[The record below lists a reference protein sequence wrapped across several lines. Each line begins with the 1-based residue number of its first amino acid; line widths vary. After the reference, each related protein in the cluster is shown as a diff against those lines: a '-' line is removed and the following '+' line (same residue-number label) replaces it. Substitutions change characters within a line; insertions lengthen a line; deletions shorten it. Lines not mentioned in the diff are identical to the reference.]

1 LLKVTNASL
10 SIGNK
15 KLLNGVNISIEASE
29 FIAICGPNGAGK
41 SSLFKLLSG
50 ELTPNQGAVHLHQ
63 IKLTDWKP
71 RQLARH
77 RALLQ
82 QHCEVGFDYTAKEVV
97 LLGRYPHHQGNI
109 QAYDKTIAEMAMHEM
124 DIGHLANQVYSTL
137 SGGERARTHMARVLA
152 QIWDPATRCKLLLLD
167 EPIASLDVLHQ
178 HKTLQLAKQWTRTRK
193 TTVIAIVHDF
203 NLASQYADRI
213 ALLHKG
219 EIKIFDSPD
228 VVMQPEHIKSCFDV
242 DCIMMSHPDDGSPV
256 ICNRRVS
263 A

>member
-1 LLKVTNASL
+1 MLKVTNADL

-15 KLLNGVNISIEASE
+15 KLLQGINLSIDNNE

-50 ELTPNQGAVHLHQ
+50 ELAPTQGAVQLHQ
-63 IKLTDWKP
+63 IKLSDWKP

-82 QHCEVGFDYTAKEVV
+82 QHCEVSFDYAVKDVV

-109 QAYDKTIAEMAMHEM
+109 QPYDITIADMAMHEM
-124 DIGHLANQVYSTL
+124 DIMHLANQTYSTL

-167 EPIASLDVLHQ
+167 EPIAALDVLHQ

-203 NLASQYADRI
+203 NLAAQYADRI
-213 ALLHKG
+213 ALLHQG
-219 EIKIFDSPD
+219 QMKIFDRPE
-228 VVMQPEHIKSCFDV
+228 VVMQPAHIKSCFGV
-242 DCIMMSHPDDGSPV
+242 DCLVVAHPDDGSPI
-256 ICNRRVS
+256 ICNRR